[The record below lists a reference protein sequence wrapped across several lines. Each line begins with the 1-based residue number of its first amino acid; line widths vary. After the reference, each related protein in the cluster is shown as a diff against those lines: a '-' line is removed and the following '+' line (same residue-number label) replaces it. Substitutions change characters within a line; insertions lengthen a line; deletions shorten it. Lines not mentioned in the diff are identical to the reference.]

1 MNPAGPPRGDNPSS
15 EPFVPDLSE
24 GAETGVYLALL
35 ELLDEGLII
44 TGDEVIIDANSA
56 ACRLLEREYRQ
67 IAGRPLAE
75 LFPSERAFLDARARL
90 FIQGEMRG
98 SLRVALPGGRH
109 RDFRFI
115 AAARLRPGIHALI
128 LSRDWLAETT
138 PEASSG
144 FNAEVVLEAGGAS
157 RHDELWPRL
166 AAALAQPVIVLD
178 AVGLVAAANAAALTL
193 LSMARTAVV
202 GHPASEVFA
211 IDWPAD
217 GAPPLAH
224 LRPVGGGET
233 QTARVLAGPHP
244 GWRLLVLPPHV
255 EAAKKG
261 TAILEKARVAD
272 ARVRLPV
279 EVFDAASQAIFV
291 SDAENRI
298 VDVNRAFIDITGYSR
313 KDVIGKDPAVLG
325 ASCHEPGFF
334 RTMWQSLGETGQWQG
349 EIWNRRKNGDVY
361 SGWLAISAVRDA
373 HGAARN
379 YIGILSD
386 LTARW
391 RMESCADYVSH
402 HDTLTGLPN
411 RRLLEQRFAAVAEH
425 VLLRHRGSVGI
436 LRIDVE
442 GFKAFNREYGANTGD
457 AVLCQIARRLLAA
470 LPRGAMIAREGCDS
484 FLVLLP
490 ALEQESDASRIG
502 AGLLA
507 AMAPPFETGRGEAC
521 LGASIGAVL
530 FPADGDAFD
539 ILLGRADA
547 ALLRARQ
554 PDGDGYQRYVADLDG
569 PGILHRVF
577 EANLRHAV
585 EREQLAVYFQPLV
598 DARSGRICAGEAL
611 LRWLHPELGLIPFRS
626 FAAVARD
633 SGLIVDLGDW
643 ALRTACLAAAGW
655 THGADGAA
663 PMVTVNIAIEQVMR
677 RDFVERVQQ
686 ALADAALAPER
697 LELDIDEQILTE
709 DSAHAADTLAALAAL
724 GVHLAIDDFGRGLSA
739 IPKLKL
745 YPVRALKLDPALVR
759 EVGRSEQSEA
769 IVEAIASLAGVLDLK
784 IFARGVENA
793 AQQAFLSALGCH
805 LQQGPL
811 FGKPM
816 AQTEFAAFLAARGDS
831 A

>member
-1 MNPAGPPRGDNPSS
+1 MNPVGPPRGDHPSS

-75 LFPSERAFLDARARL
+75 LFPSERAFLDARTRL

-128 LSRDWLAETT
+128 LSRDWLAETS

-144 FNAEVVLEAGGAS
+144 FHAEVVLDADGAS
-157 RHDELWPRL
+157 RHDGLWPRL
-166 AAALAQPVIVLD
+166 AAALTQPVIVLD
-178 AVGLVAAANAAALTL
+178 AVGLVAAANAAALAL
-193 LSMARTAVV
+193 LGLARTAVV
-202 GHPASEVFA
+202 GHPASELFA
-211 IDWPAD
+211 IDWPAS
-217 GAPPLAH
+217 GAPPLAR
-224 LRPVGGGET
+224 LRPAGAGEAL
-233 QTARVLAGPHP
+233 TARILAGPHP
-244 GWRLLVLPPHV
+244 GWRLLILPPHA
-255 EAAKKG
+255 EAAKKCV
-261 TAILEKARVAD
+261 TLPEKTGVAD
-272 ARVRLPV
+272 APARLPV

-298 VDVNRAFIDITGYSR
+298 IDVNRAFVDITGYSR
-313 KDVIGKDPAVLG
+313 NDVIGKDPAVLG

-334 RTMWQSLGETGQWQG
+334 RAMWQSLDETGQWQG

-373 HGAARN
+373 HGAIRN
-379 YIGILSD
+379 YTGILSD

-391 RMESCADYVSH
+391 RSESRADYVSH
-402 HDTLTGLPN
+402 HDTLTGLPS
-411 RRLLEQRFAAVAEH
+411 RRLLEQRFTAATEH
-425 VLLRHRGSVGI
+425 ILLRHRGNVGI
-436 LRIDVE
+436 LRIDVD
-442 GFKAFNREYGANTGD
+442 GFRAFNREYGTNTGD
-457 AVLCQIARRLLAA
+457 AVLRQIARRLLVA
-470 LPRGAMIAREGCDS
+470 LPRGAMIAREGSDS

-490 ALEQESDASRIG
+490 AFEQESDAGRIG
-502 AGLLA
+502 ASLRA
-507 AMAPPFETGRGEAC
+507 ALAPPFETERGEAH
-521 LGASIGAVL
+521 LSASIGAVL
-530 FPADGDAFD
+530 FPADGDTFD

-554 PDGDGYQRYVADLDG
+554 PGGDGYQRYLPDLDG

-577 EANLRHAV
+577 EANLRHAI
-585 EREQLAVYFQPLV
+585 EREQLAVHFQPLV

-611 LRWLHPELGLIPFRS
+611 LRWQHPELGLIPYRS
-626 FAAVARD
+626 FAAAARD
-633 SGLIVDLGDW
+633 SGLIVSLGDW
-643 ALRTACLAAAGW
+643 ALRTACLAVADW
-655 THGADGAA
+655 THTGDGAA
-663 PMVTVNIAIEQVMR
+663 PMVTVNIAIEQVMQP
-677 RDFVERVQQ
+677 DFVARVQQ

-709 DSAHAADTLAALAAL
+709 DSAHAADVLAALAAL
-724 GVHLAIDDFGRGLSA
+724 GVHLAIDDFGRGPSA
-739 IPKLKL
+739 IPKLKR
-745 YPVRALKLDPALVR
+745 YPIQALKLDPVLVR

-816 AQTEFAAFLAARGDS
+816 AQTEFVAFLTGGGA
-831 A
+831 